1 MNTTF
6 KRVLYFAGLVIL
18 SVTMVLGGCTK
29 EQEKETETETP
40 VTEQETETEKM
51 PVVTEDT
58 KVVTEETPTTRKVTD
73 SAGTEITIPYTVERV
88 APQIGAMAHMTAVL
102 GCADRLVCTA
112 FGGTNAYFNKV
123 FPTYAKANPR
133 GLTTGNVEDIIG
145 SGAQVAYGPIRDQAT
160 IDQLNAAGIA
170 VVKLDS
176 FSTVEQMKGNIR
188 EIAKILGGDAPAI
201 AENFCEY
208 YQGNFDYVSEKTAG
222 IAQGDKVRA
231 LMLNYRAGAL
241 STINA
246 EDICSVYMTEA
257 GGINVAAESGAT
269 GATPGTSISSEDVIR
284 WNPDVIFTHNKSGKD
299 QILTE
304 PTFQTIPAVKNGK
317 VYIVP
322 TGTYLWSVRS
332 AEGSL
337 MPLWLAKMM
346 YPDLFTELDLRQE
359 VREFYRTFHGG
370 YKIPEDELDMI
381 LAGSQS

>member
-1 MNTTF
+1 MN
-6 KRVLYFAGLVIL
+6 KRIKQVLYFAGLMIL
-18 SVTMVLGGCTK
+18 SITMVLGGCTK
-29 EQEKETETETP
+29 EQEEETETETP
-40 VTEQETETEKM
+40 VTEQPEEIVETPEVEEE
-51 PVVTEDT
+51 PEVIV
-58 KVVTEETPTTRKVTD
+58 EETPTTRTVTD
-73 SAGTEITIPYTVERV
+73 STGAEITIPYKVERV

-112 FGGTNAYFNKV
+112 FGDTNAYFNQV
-123 FPTYAKANPR
+123 FPAYQEANSR

-145 SGAQVAYGPIRDQAT
+145 SGAQVAYGPIRDQSI

-201 AENFCEY
+201 AEAFCEY
-208 YQGNFDYVSEKTAG
+208 YQGNIDYVSEKTADVAEG
-222 IAQGDKVRA
+222 EKIRA

-269 GATPGTSISSEDVIR
+269 GTTPGTSISSEDVIR
-284 WNPDVIFTHNKSGKD
+284 WNPDIIFTHNKSGKD
-299 QILTE
+299 QILAE
-304 PTFQTIPAVKNGK
+304 PTFQTIPAVQNGK

-346 YPDLFTELDLRQE
+346 YPDIFTDLDLEQE
-359 VREFYRTFHGG
+359 VRDFYKTFHGG
-370 YKIPEDELDMI
+370 YEIPDDEIAMV